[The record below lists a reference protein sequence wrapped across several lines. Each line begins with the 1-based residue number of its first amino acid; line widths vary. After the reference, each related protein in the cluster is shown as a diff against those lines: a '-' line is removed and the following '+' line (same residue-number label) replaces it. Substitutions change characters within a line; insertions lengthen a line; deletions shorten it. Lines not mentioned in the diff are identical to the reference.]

1 MRIARIV
8 TAFVASVL
16 LVFAAAGA
24 AAADPPG
31 MTYDGVAPAM
41 TYD

>member
-1 MRIARIV
+1 MRIARLI
-8 TAFVASVL
+8 TALIASITL
-16 LVFAAAGA
+16 LLAVSAT

-31 MTYDGVAPAM
+31 MTYDSYPDM